1 MNKLNSLD
9 WLAVSLLIIGGL
21 NWLLI
26 GLFRFDLVAIIFG
39 NFSFFSRLIYIVVGM
54 AAIYLLLT
62 VSRYAKK

>member
-1 MNKLNSLD
+1 M
-9 WLAVSLLIIGGL
+9 LIIGGL
-21 NWLLI
+21 SWLLI

-39 NFSFFSRLIYIVVGM
+39 NFSFFSRLIYIVVGL